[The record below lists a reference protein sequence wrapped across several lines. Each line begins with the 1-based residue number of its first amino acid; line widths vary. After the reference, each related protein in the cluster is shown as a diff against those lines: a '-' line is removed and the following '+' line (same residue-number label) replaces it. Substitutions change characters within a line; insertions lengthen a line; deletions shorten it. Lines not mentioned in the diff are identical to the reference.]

1 MVPIC
6 PSVLQTCCTTFLGT
20 FNNIPKHAHQCYK
33 IVVQNFLVNI
43 QQHTLK
49 VSSSFLPCCKLS
61 WCCFIVLVQIVI
73 AWWKN
78 EMEIWNIHFWC
89 MSVLHN
95 RCTKFLG
102 TCSTTFFPR
111 GFPSCHLSYYYC
123 MSYTTNYW
131 FGKDWIETWD
141 AHFSCFCVLQ
151 SCCIKS
157 HLLETLVLF
166 TESVSFLW

>member
-1 MVPIC
+1 MVPIY
-6 PSVLQTCCTTFLGT
+6 PPVLQTCCTTFLGT
-20 FNNIPKHAHQCYK
+20 FNNIPKHAHHCYK

-73 AWWKN
+73 DWWKKWDGN
-78 EMEIWNIHFWC
+78 LEYTFLMYVCLTQPVYQISWNMFYNIF
-89 MSVLHN
+89 SKGLS
-95 RCTKFLG
+95 FL
-102 TCSTTFFPR
+102 
-111 GFPSCHLSYYYC
+111 PSYRLSYYYC
-123 MSYTTNYW
+123 MSYTTHYW

-141 AHFSCFCVLQ
+141 AHFWCFCALQ

-157 HLLETLVLF
+157 HLL
-166 TESVSFLW
+166 